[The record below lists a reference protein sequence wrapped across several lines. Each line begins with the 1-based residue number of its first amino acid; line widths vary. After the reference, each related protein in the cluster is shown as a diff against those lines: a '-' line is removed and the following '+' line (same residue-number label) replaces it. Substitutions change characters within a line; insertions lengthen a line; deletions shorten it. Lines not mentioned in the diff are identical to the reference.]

1 MPSPLAGSRA
11 KPSCG
16 HARPSECPLT
26 YEDWYAIWMAYLG
39 FLAMCR
45 YVSEK
50 AHARAAR
57 SEGEK

>member
-1 MPSPLAGSRA
+1 
-11 KPSCG
+11 
-16 HARPSECPLT
+16 
-26 YEDWYAIWMAYLG
+26 MAYLG